1 MVYHD
6 PCLRACLMRLAAHS
20 LLTNAQ
26 GLKVRNRETETAEK
40 LLGLMKVCLFSLHIF
55 SISSLT

>member
-1 MVYHD
+1 
-6 PCLRACLMRLAAHS
+6 MRLAAHS

-40 LLGLMKVCLFSLHIF
+40 LLDLMKVCLFSLCIS
-55 SISSLT
+55 SISSLI